1 MRLALGFPG
10 MKLRVIEGGAKN
22 PKNNFVETVKVDGAD
37 GKRWHVQ
44 WVEIVAPTVGAGGA
58 AVIAFKI
65 IVRALTL
72 AH

>member
-1 MRLALGFPG
+1 

-22 PKNNFVETVKVDGAD
+22 PKNNFVETIKVDGAD

-44 WVEIVAPTVGAGGA
+44 WVEIVAPTIAAGGAGGA